1 LTDKAFIAWIVL
13 IIFIFIFVMETNL
26 LRVRSSW
33 QGSLGFAVSLASV
46 AVLLF
51 KVRPGVKAR
60 APFVVLPT
68 VVHATQTSQEEVA
81 PSTAEVSGARDED
94 PSTAEVSGTRDE
106 DPGTADVSGARDED
120 PGTAEVSGARDEH
133 PGTAEVSGTR
143 DEDPGT
149 AEVSGARDEDPG
161 TAEVS
166 NQGPDLESV
175 TGSGTAGVPGT
186 REEVHGSVTGS
197 GTAEVLG
204 TREENPDTVVLD
216 NLSPTPSVA
225 PQRPSRPM
233 NLLRFLRCSISKICQ
248 NDKVWGVDTT
258 TGYMVQTLVV
268 VIVAIEYKGCKGFR
282 LPGIEKDVNM
292 IMNSFQNVENK
303 TFFLLTDHPAL
314 RKKYETVFKNE
325 INRSRVLRATWANY
339 NFTLDKIAKIM
350 LDYKLIVHFS
360 AHGLQCGGIMFVSGD
375 ANPKPHTVT
384 ETEMREL
391 HTKFVAKRQAIW
403 TESLHWV
410 LVFDTCYALRQ
421 FPLEHNFTI
430 SKFVDGKDTN
440 VSIKRE
446 VDDMNSL
453 LINPVSG
460 GATVVCLYACDKD
473 HVTCDVRSLI
483 SNNYGGEFT
492 SLVYKTFD
500 QSFGATPQN
509 IVQLICGFSFTSD
522 KLVCLLADFALLI
535 DKGLV
540 DKRNS
545 QIDSL
550 DPQMFGQKRLKP
562 INFGTNMALDNTV
575 GLASTIKFY
584 EEVVRDRWNR
594 MRWKN

>member
-1 LTDKAFIAWIVL
+1 
-13 IIFIFIFVMETNL
+13 METNL

-51 KVRPGVKAR
+51 NVRPGAKAR

-81 PSTAEVSGARDED
+81 PSTAEVSG
-94 PSTAEVSGTRDE
+94 
-106 DPGTADVSGARDED
+106 
-120 PGTAEVSGARDEH
+120 
-133 PGTAEVSGTR
+133 TR

-149 AEVSGARDEDPG
+149 AEFY
-161 TAEVS
+161 

-175 TGSGTAGVPGT
+175 TGSETAEFSNQGLDLESVAGSGTAGVPGT

-233 NLLRFLRCSISKICQ
+233 NLLQFHRCSISKICQ

-268 VIVAIEYKGCKGFR
+268 VIVAIEYRGCKGFR
-282 LPGIEKDVNM
+282 LPGIEKDVNL

-303 TFFLLTDHPAL
+303 TFFLLTDHRAL
-314 RKKYETVFKNE
+314 RKKYETVFKDE
-325 INRSRVLRATWANY
+325 INGSRVLRATWANY
-339 NFTLDKIAKIM
+339 NFTLDKIAGIM

-360 AHGLQCGGIMFVSGD
+360 AHGLPCGGMMFVSGD

-446 VDDMNSL
+446 VDDTNSL

-545 QIDSL
+545 QIDSQN
-550 DPQMFGQKRLKP
+550 PQMFGQKRLKP
-562 INFGTNMALDNTV
+562 INFGTNMASNNTV

-594 MRWKN
+594 MR